1 MRWPQHGSKLPLEP
15 DTLTGQKIRAAV
27 RHGGYER
34 ARAQREAVQQR
45 HADWQHAAENLWQ
58 KNPALSI
65 SAVARIVG
73 KQFGVSP
80 HTVRAV
86 IHNSPRASLPLYTRF
101 SSANKT

>member
-1 MRWPQHGSKLPLEP
+1 MKMATASFKLTWEP
-15 DTLTGQKIRAAV
+15 DTLTGKKIHAAV
-27 RHGGYER
+27 SHGGRER

-86 IHNSPRASLPLYTRF
+86 IHKPT
-101 SSANKT
+101 